1 MIQIFL
7 FLLIAAFAQSLEDP
21 ICGDRAFL
29 NEMKI
34 CVEMLADSG
43 DIDMRGEVDKII
55 SKFLIL
61 SVPVI
66 IIVIF
71 IITLI
76 KRRSRRT

>member
-1 MIQIFL
+1 MIQIFF

-21 ICGDRAFL
+21 ICGDLAFL

-34 CVEMLADSG
+34 CEVILAESG
-43 DIDMRGEVDKII
+43 DIDMRGEGDKII

-66 IIVIF
+66 VIVIF
-71 IITLI
+71 IIKLMKKKKI
-76 KRRSRRT
+76 K